1 MFMKRIIL
9 IVLTFSTL
17 SVLGQQDPQFTQN
30 FANKLYNNPGYAGMN
45 GAICATVIGRQ
56 QWLGFDGAPRTGL
69 ISIHS
74 PIKLPIETSL
84 INLGVG
90 FTAANDIIGPLNTN
104 FFKLAISNRFTFNAG
119 TLSIG
124 VGVGTLG
131 AVIDGSNFLTPDGED
146 ALTGV
151 ITDPNLAPGVGGKAY
166 GFDFDMGAYFRS
178 ASNNIFAGVSM
189 MHLTQSELQGDLV
202 GDQSN
207 DYKVES
213 HLYVMGGYRI
223 NNLVPNWEFVPS
235 VFLKTEF
242 STTQFD
248 FNARAIYKGMI
259 WGGVSYRIQDAIS
272 PMAGYKHDFGAPGVM
287 KIGASY
293 DLNTSKLRSFN
304 SGTVEVFLNYC
315 FTITPKP
322 KITIHK
328 NPRWL

>member
-223 NNLVPNWEFVPS
+223 NKLVPNWEFVPS

>member
-1 MFMKRIIL
+1 MKRIIL

-30 FANKLYNNPGYAGMN
+30 FANKLYNNPGFAGMN
-45 GAICATVIGRQ
+45 GSICATVIGRQ

-74 PIKLPIETSL
+74 PVKLPIETSL
-84 INLGVG
+84 INLGIG

-151 ITDPNLAPGVGGKAY
+151 ITDPNLA
-166 GFDFDMGAYFRS
+166 
-178 ASNNIFAGVSM
+178 
-189 MHLTQSELQGDLV
+189 LL